1 MHGRVHSLWRSGGT
15 IDECCVLLC
24 LLMGEGGRSL
34 VVFVDGGGRSV
45 ESLVSRYVIYLG
57 HLQYL

>member
-1 MHGRVHSLWRSGGT
+1 MHGRVHSLLRSGGT
-15 IDECCVLLC
+15 IDGCCVLLC

-45 ESLVSRYVIYLG
+45 ESLVSRYVIY
-57 HLQYL
+57 